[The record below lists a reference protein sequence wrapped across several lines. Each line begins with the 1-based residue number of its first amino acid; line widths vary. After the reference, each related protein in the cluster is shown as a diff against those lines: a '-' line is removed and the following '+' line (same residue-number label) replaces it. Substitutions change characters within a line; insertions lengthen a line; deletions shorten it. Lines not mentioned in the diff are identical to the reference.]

1 MLQFV
6 EICFRICPSGDG
18 HWGIW
23 SYSSCPPGYSVVGF
37 RTQVVPSCKT
47 CDKVALARAE
57 FRCRP
62 QAGPI
67 SPYTCALASCPS
79 GNCFYLCGDGD
90 CVAASRE
97 CDGTPD
103 CGDGSDEH
111 SECGTSQWCTPEH
124 YDCVNEY

>member
-1 MLQFV
+1 M
-6 EICFRICPSGDG
+6 CSSGDG

-37 RTQVVPSCKT
+37 RTQVVPSCKS

-57 FRCRP
+57 FKCRP

-103 CGDGSDEH
+103 CGDRSDEH
-111 SECGTSQWCTPEH
+111 SECGTSQWCNPEH